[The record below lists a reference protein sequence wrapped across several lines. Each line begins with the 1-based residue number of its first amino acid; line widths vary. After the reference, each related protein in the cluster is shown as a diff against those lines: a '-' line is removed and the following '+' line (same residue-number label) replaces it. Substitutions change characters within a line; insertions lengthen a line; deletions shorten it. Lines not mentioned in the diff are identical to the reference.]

1 MKNQKTCSFFVSNAH
16 LLTIILPY
24 INEKMNEG
32 KNVKIISQTDLT
44 DEVRMYLKSVKRFN
58 TENIKKVC
66 WKSKQNFEDLDEKTM
81 IFVIGNKNFIKNINF
96 EENIHEVVKCCEMK
110 DIEDMQE
117 IVDECDYYLKSDG
130 KLKLIKNS
138 QNEQNSNTIKSQL

>member
-32 KNVKIISQTDLT
+32 KNVKIITQTDLN
-44 DEVRMYLKSVKRFN
+44 DEVKKYLRSVKKFN
-58 TENIKKVC
+58 TDSIRKIC
-66 WKSKQNFEDLDEKTM
+66 WKKNNNFNNLDEETVL
-81 IFVIGNKNFIKNINF
+81 FNIGDKDFIKSINSQNSTF
-96 EENIHEVVKCCEMK
+96 ETVDCYEMK
-110 DIEDMQE
+110 DIEEMSE
-117 IVDECDYYLKSDG
+117 IVEKYEYYLRSDG
-130 KLKLIKNS
+130 KLKLINNS

>member
-24 INEKMNEG
+24 INEKISEG
-32 KNVKIISQTDLT
+32 KKVKIITQTDLT
-44 DEVRMYLKSVKRFN
+44 DEVKKYLKNVKELN
-58 TENIKKVC
+58 NDNIKKIS
-66 WKSKQNFEDLDEKTM
+66 WKTEKKKENLDEK
-81 IFVIGNKNFIKNINF
+81 IILFIIGDKNFVNSINF
-96 EENIHEVVKCCEMK
+96 EESVCEIVKCCEIK

-117 IVDECDYYLKSDG
+117 ILKECDYYLKSDG

>member
-32 KNVKIISQTDLT
+32 KNVKIIPQTDLT
-44 DEVRMYLKSVKRFN
+44 DEVKKYLKSVKKFN
-58 TENIKKVC
+58 TEDIRKIC
-66 WKSKQNFEDLDEKTM
+66 WKNNKTFENPEEKT
-81 IFVIGNKNFIKNINF
+81 IVFVIGNKNFVKNTNL
-96 EENIHEVVKCCEMK
+96 EENVCEIVKCCEME
-110 DIEDMQE
+110 DIGDMQE
-117 IVDECDYYLKSDG
+117 IVEECDYYLKSDG

>member
-32 KNVKIISQTDLT
+32 KNVKIITQTDLT
-44 DEVRMYLKSVKRFN
+44 DDVKKYLKSVKKFD
-58 TENIKKVC
+58 TEYIKEIC
-66 WKSKQNFEDLDEKTM
+66 WKNKKSFGMLDEKT
-81 IFVIGNKNFIKNINF
+81 ILFIVGNKSFIKTINF
-96 EENIHEVVKCCEMK
+96 KEKVCEIVECCEME
-110 DIEDMQE
+110 DIGDMQG
-117 IVDECDYYLKSDG
+117 IVEECDYYLKSDG

>member
-1 MKNQKTCSFFVSNAH
+1 MKNQKTCSFFVSDAH

-44 DEVRMYLKSVKRFN
+44 DNVKKYLKSVKKFD
-58 TENIKKVC
+58 TENIRKIC
-66 WKSKQNFEDLDEKTM
+66 WKNKNIFEALDEKT
-81 IFVIGNKNFIKNINF
+81 ILFVIGNKAFVKNFNLEQKVCEIVN
-96 EENIHEVVKCCEMK
+96 CCEMEEL
-110 DIEDMQE
+110 EDMQE
-117 IVDECDYYLKSDG
+117 LIEECDYYLKSDG